1 MAICWLSQCWFAGN
15 WCSHCVRYCVY
26 PLICF
31 ECTKRVRSLTTPHTL
46 EPDDERYPV
55 IHAGFSGD
63 VDTARKALAHHD
75 AIVRVSALRALARL
89 DDISDSDLETA
100 IKDIDHRVRRCG
112 AELSASRNTIDLTPL
127 LHDDDVF
134 VAEMAAWAIG
144 ERTNASDNDIAALI
158 DVVLHH
164 KEPLVREAAT
174 AALGS
179 LGDARGL
186 PAILHAC
193 TDKPA
198 VRRRAVLALA
208 PFEGPEVDEALTKA
222 LSDRDWQVR
231 QNAEDMLHPR
241 GY

>member
-1 MAICWLSQCWFAGN
+1 M
-15 WCSHCVRYCVY
+15 
-26 PLICF
+26 
-31 ECTKRVRSLTTPHTL
+31 TTRHTL
-46 EPDDERYPV
+46 DSDDERYAV
-55 IHAGFSGD
+55 IHAGFNGD
-63 VDTARKALAHHD
+63 VDTARKALTHRD

-89 DDISDSDLETA
+89 ENICDADLESA
-100 IKDIDHRVRRCG
+100 IKDGDHRVRRCG
-112 AELSASRNTIDLTPL
+112 AELSAVHNTIDLAPL

-144 ERTNASDNDIAALI
+144 ERTEASDNDVTALV
-158 DVVLHH
+158 DAVLHH

-179 LGDARGL
+179 LGDVRGL

-193 TDKPA
+193 NDKPA

-222 LSDRDWQVR
+222 TSDRDWQVR

>member
-1 MAICWLSQCWFAGN
+1 M
-15 WCSHCVRYCVY
+15 
-26 PLICF
+26 
-31 ECTKRVRSLTTPHTL
+31 TTPHTL
-46 EPDDERYPV
+46 DPDDERYAV
-55 IHAGFSGD
+55 IHAGFDGD

-89 DDISDSDLETA
+89 DHICDGDLQTA
-100 IKDIDHRVRRCG
+100 VQDDDHRVRRCG
-112 AELSASRNTIDLTPL
+112 AELSASHNSIDLSPL
-127 LHDDDVF
+127 LQDDDVF

-144 ERTNASDNDIAALI
+144 ERADASDSDITALI
-158 DVVLHH
+158 EVVLHH

-179 LGDARGL
+179 LGDVRGL

-193 TDKPA
+193 NDKPA

-208 PFEGPEVDEALTKA
+208 PFEGPEVDQALTKA

-231 QNAEDMLHPR
+231 QNAEDMLQPR